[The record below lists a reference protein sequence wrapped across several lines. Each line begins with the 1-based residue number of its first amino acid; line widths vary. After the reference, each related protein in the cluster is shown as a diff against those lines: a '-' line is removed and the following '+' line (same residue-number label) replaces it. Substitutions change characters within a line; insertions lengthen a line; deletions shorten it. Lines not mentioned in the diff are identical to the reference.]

1 MDSLD
6 ENRASRALT
15 LAARSLFLLGYLS
28 AGYGIFAM
36 VAYGYLNRF
45 ERFRVYFLALGLLIW
60 FAPGVLFV
68 ATGYLLN
75 RRSRTGAVM
84 AMIVA
89 LFQSLC
95 AAAMLFAFCT
105 LPPISPIPIVMCA
118 VWLLA
123 LGQLMVHLQRS
134 LRAIESDAEHCPG
147 FPVNVPLA
155 VLPVENPP
163 VHSIDN
169 FRPK

>member
-1 MDSLD
+1 MDSFR
-6 ENRASRALT
+6 ENHASRALA

-45 ERFRVYFLALGLLIW
+45 ERFRLYFLGLGLLIW

-75 RRSRTGAVM
+75 RRSRRGALI

-105 LPPISPIPIVMCA
+105 LPPISPIPIVMCV
-118 VWLLA
+118 VWLAA
-123 LGQLMVHLQRS
+123 LGQLMLYLQRS
-134 LRAIESDAEHCPG
+134 LRAIDADVEHRPG
-147 FPVNVPLA
+147 FPVEVPRV
-155 VLPVENPP
+155 VLPVD
-163 VHSIDN
+163 HSAD
-169 FRPK
+169 RPF